1 MFLRSVSRTFTIVER
16 RALCC
21 ASDPHRC
28 SQWIWF
34 SHRNIQKADQPG
46 PSTES
51 DLATALHRLSLRRQN
66 YLSEKQFFAE
76 EWQRKIQVLADQK
89 EEGSGCGTPT
99 ESLASLYTD
108 QSEITDLS
116 SASCLRGFM
125 PEKLQIVKPLE
136 GNKWGPFLSDVAYGF
151 AFPWKGHVSC
161 NCAGA
166 IFIIPKSSLFMWPCT
181 AELCGK
187 LMKRFAFSTPSAVS
201 SLLQMLFLYKCGG
214 REVIFSCPL
223 LRNILDSGAFQIALV
238 EKNPPA
244 SAEDVRDV
252 GSIPGLGRP
261 PEGGH
266 SNPLQYSCLENPMD
280 RGA

>member
-1 MFLRSVSRTFTIVER
+1 MFLRSVSWTFTIVER

-28 SQWIWF
+28 SQWMWF
-34 SHRNIQKADQPG
+34 SHRNIQRADQPG

-108 QSEITDLS
+108 QSEITDPS

-136 GNKWGPFLSDVAYGF
+136 GNKWGPFLSDVAYHF
-151 AFPWKGHVSC
+151 AFPWKWHVSY
-161 NCAGA
+161 NY
-166 IFIIPKSSLFMWPCT
+166 KNSMLYVQ
-181 AELCGK
+181 EL
-187 LMKRFAFSTPSAVS
+187 
-201 SLLQMLFLYKCGG
+201 SLLSLNLHCYVTMHCRTLWKINEEICILHAISCQFSSTDVVFIQMWGRRSNLFLS
-214 REVIFSCPL
+214 F
-223 LRNILDSGAFQIALV
+223 
-238 EKNPPA
+238 
-244 SAEDVRDV
+244 AEEY
-252 GSIPGLGRP
+252 PW
-261 PEGGH
+261 
-266 SNPLQYSCLENPMD
+266 
-280 RGA
+280 